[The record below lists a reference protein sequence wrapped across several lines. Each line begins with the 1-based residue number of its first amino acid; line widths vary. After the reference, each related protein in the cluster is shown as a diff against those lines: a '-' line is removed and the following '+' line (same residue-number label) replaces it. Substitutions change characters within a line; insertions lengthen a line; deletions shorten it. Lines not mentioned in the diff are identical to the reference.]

1 MQETSVDILGPG
13 WDAET
18 GYGRINALNAVEAAV
33 SMNCGNNTILGD
45 TNLDGDVNV
54 LDIVIVANI
63 IIGLLEDPDYCQT
76 WAANINDDEIINI
89 LDIILIINTIM
100 GY

>member
-1 MQETSVDILGPG
+1 
-13 WDAET
+13 
-18 GYGRINALNAVEAAV
+18 
-33 SMNCGNNTILGD
+33 MNCGNNTILGD